1 MFSNTRTCG
10 ISTSIRYGLECTF
23 LVLYI
28 YMNISRIFV
37 QVRYFPLYMLFVDSQ
52 RKMRY
57 NRAEV
62 ITMEKTMTLNLR
74 VNPTV
79 KQQAEDVLKQ
89 LGIPMATAI
98 DMYLRQITLTGGI
111 PFSLSLPK
119 APAALNA
126 DTMTDDQLHAA
137 LQVGIKEI
145 QNGDTVDAA
154 SAFAQFREQH
164 R

>member
-1 MFSNTRTCG
+1 
-10 ISTSIRYGLECTF
+10 
-23 LVLYI
+23 
-28 YMNISRIFV
+28 
-37 QVRYFPLYMLFVDSQ
+37 
-52 RKMRY
+52 
-57 NRAEV
+57 
-62 ITMEKTMTLNLR
+62 MEKTMTLNLR

-137 LQVGIKEI
+137 LRWASRRFR
-145 QNGDTVDAA
+145 TVILWMLQAHSHSSGNSTDEAV
-154 SAFAQFREQH
+154 
-164 R
+164 